1 MTGKDMNNKRG
12 QVAIFVII
20 AILIVAVALIFFLW
34 VQPTYIAPSG
44 GQFGFESCMEE
55 VIEDSMEVLG
65 IQAGFRNPE
74 FSYTYRGED
83 IGYLCYT
90 HLYHKQCSVQKP
102 FLKQHFEDELMASTR
117 GQIEACYDGAV
128 NGLKAQGYE
137 VSSGQVDLDI
147 ELVPGKITVNIDAP
161 TTVARAST
169 QRFVNFKFDIQNR
182 IYDML
187 MISTSILQSET
198 KYGDSDT
205 STLMRFYPE
214 FIVDKLKQSD
224 GTTIYIL
231 TDKEVGT
238 TFQFAS
244 RSMAWP
250 AGYGLDGK

>member
-1 MTGKDMNNKRG
+1 MNNKRG
-12 QVAIFVII
+12 QLAIFVIV
-20 AILIVAVALIFFLW
+20 AILIVAIVLVFFLW
-34 VQPTYIAPSG
+34 VQPTYITPTG
-44 GQFGFESCMEE
+44 EQFGFEGCMKDA
-55 VIEDSMEVLG
+55 IESSMDILG
-65 IQAGFRNPE
+65 VQAGFRNPE
-74 FSYTYRGED
+74 LSYAYMGDE

-90 HLYHKQCSVQKP
+90 NLYHKQCSVQKP
-102 FLKQHFEDELMASTR
+102 FLKQHFESELMASTR
-117 GQIEACYDGAV
+117 SQIEACYEGAV
-128 NGLKAQGYE
+128 NGLKARGYE

-147 ELVPGKITVNIDAP
+147 ELVPGKIVVNVDAP

-169 QRFVNFKFDIQNR
+169 QRFVSFQFDIQNR

-187 MISTSILQSET
+187 MIATSIVQYET
-198 KYGDSDT
+198 QYGDSDV

-214 FIVDKLKQSD
+214 FVIDKLKQSE

-250 AGYGLDGK
+250 AGYGLDAR